1 VACECS
7 SPLGHASP
15 MSHSHPGSLWVYGVS
30 GIQPIRGREPL
41 KRSAVPALIFVLLV
55 ACQAAVALPS
65 ATPEPTRPPSPTALA
80 TVHPG
85 ATTTP
90 LPAFGMGPQGITVE
104 AVVVDIV
111 DGDTIKVEIDGLIY
125 PLRYI
130 GIDSPERGLPHADE
144 ATAADQRLVSGATV
158 LLESD
163 VSDTDRFD
171 RLLRYVWL
179 AQGSGWL
186 LVNRELVR
194 LGEAV
199 SAAYPPDTKYQALF
213 DAAQVE
219 ALAAAVGIWTATP
232 VPIVQFVG
240 TPAPA
245 GNCDPA
251 YPTVCIP
258 PPPPDLNC
266 GDITFRR
273 FTVLAPDPHA
283 FDGDHDGIGCEG

>member
-1 VACECS
+1 
-7 SPLGHASP
+7 
-15 MSHSHPGSLWVYGVS
+15 M
-30 GIQPIRGREPL
+30 
-41 KRSAVPALIFVLLV
+41 PALISVLLV
-55 ACQAAVALPS
+55 ACQASVASPSSTLEPTKTPS
-65 ATPEPTRPPSPTALA
+65 ATAEPTADPASTA
-80 TVHPG
+80 
-85 ATTTP
+85 TP
-90 LPAFGMGPQGITVE
+90 VPAFGKGPQGITVE
-104 AVVVDIV
+104 AIVVDIV
-111 DGDTIKVEIDGLIY
+111 DGDTIKVEVAGVVY

-130 GIDSPERGLPHADE
+130 GIDSPERGFPYADE

-163 VSDTDRFD
+163 VSDTDQFG

-194 LGEAV
+194 LGEAE
-199 SAAYPPDTKYQALF
+199 AKAYPPDTMYQTLF

-232 VPIVQFVG
+232 VPIVQFVS

-258 PPPPDLNC
+258 PPPPDLDC
-266 GDITFRR
+266 GDISFRR
-273 FTVLAPDPHA
+273 FTVLAPDPHG

>member
-1 VACECS
+1 
-7 SPLGHASP
+7 
-15 MSHSHPGSLWVYGVS
+15 MS
-30 GIQPIRGREPL
+30 
-41 KRSAVPALIFVLLV
+41 VLLV
-55 ACQAAVALPS
+55 ACGTNVGLPS
-65 ATPEPTRPPSPTALA
+65 AALEPTVRPSGPAETVQPTASLA
-80 TVHPG
+80 PTR
-85 ATTTP
+85 
-90 LPAFGMGPQGITVE
+90 AFGEGPQGPTVQ
-104 AVVVDIV
+104 ALVVDIV
-111 DGDTIKVEIDGLIY
+111 DGDTIKVEIDGQVY

-130 GIDSPERGLPHADE
+130 GIDSPEIGLPYADDATIADE
-144 ATAADQRLVSGATV
+144 QLVDGATV
-158 LLESD
+158 YLETD

-179 AQGSGWL
+179 ARGSGWL

-219 ALAAAVGIWTATP
+219 ALAAAVGIWSATP
-232 VPIVQFVG
+232 VPIVPFVG

-258 PPPPDLNC
+258 PPPPDLDC

-273 FTVLAPDPHA
+273 FEVLPPDPHA